1 MPLAKLAIKQPVFV
15 TMILLAITLVG
26 VLSYFN
32 MGVELYP
39 DISNPTV
46 MVGVSFPGASPQDME
61 TLVTKPLEQS
71 LSTISGID
79 SMTANS
85 SQGNSNVQ
93 ISFVVGYNIQQGVED
108 VRGRLDSITRRLPKG
123 ANPPTINRFDINSQP
138 FMTMA
143 MNVSGNPSTQEL
155 RLIIE
160 QIIQPRLQQV
170 PGIASASVQGY
181 PVEDIEVDMIASK
194 LKALHV
200 SPAQV
205 VNALAA
211 QNVTMP
217 SGVITNTDQYMP
229 VRTSAEFK
237 TMDEIGQIIV
247 ATYGTRSVTL
257 NEVATTSPQVM
268 KKTQLVRYN
277 GQSSMV
283 MELQLQSGGNV
294 VQTAALARNEIQ
306 KIQTS
311 FPSIKFT
318 IISDNSTFIE
328 DSNRDVIY
336 TMILGAILAA
346 LIVFL
351 FIRNFRNTLITVAG
365 LPVIVLGT
373 FTAISLLGYTLN
385 IITLMALSLCIG
397 LLIDDAIVVREN
409 IFRHMEHG
417 ASPKEAADK
426 ATSEI
431 AFAVIAISLTVVAV
445 FVPVAFTSGQVGT
458 LFKQF
463 GITVSVAVIISLF
476 EAFTFAPLLTAYFA
490 KPLKQEHKASIVKPK
505 RGMISAFSNLWP
517 LVITGYKHIL
527 AWSLRF
533 RWAIVGISVVF
544 LIISVLILRTLPI
557 GFFPVTDQ
565 GQISVGINLPPGTPL
580 DKTNQVALDVER
592 VLQSQPEVKT
602 IYERIGGGNSPY
614 SGSMSVQLVAGVKT
628 DDVIARLRGA
638 LPQYSRYLIFSKP
651 NQFLGV
657 GGGGPGGGNV
667 RGRPVQV
674 IVQGPVSV
682 DALDSVAQQVMA
694 KLGTIPG
701 IRDVG
706 TSLPPQMPQMEI
718 VVDRQRCADA
728 GISAITVG
736 QTISTLIQGATATSI
751 QWQGLLTDV
760 NVSLRDEDVTNQAA
774 VMDLSIQGANGTL
787 YPLAS
792 LATVQAGMG
801 PTQLSRTNQQSIIT
815 VGTNL
820 EGRSAGEV
828 APDIQKALAE
838 LTLPAGITWKFGGQL
853 AQAQSA
859 YAALIIAFLMGL
871 IFVYMVLASQF
882 GSFIHP
888 FTVMVALPLAIIG
901 SSLAIYITH
910 TDLTV
915 IYMIGIILMM
925 GLATKN
931 SILIVDFILRY
942 RKQGRN
948 RTEAVLEAGPIRLR
962 PIMMTTMAIILGMIP
977 TAMGLGSAGAFRA
990 PMAIAIIGGEITCT
1004 LLSLLV
1010 IPVVYTIVDD
1020 GLIASSRLFHRTP
1033 AGSTNITGIS
1043 QDSVKPKGSSRWP
1056 FRKK

>member
-15 TMILLAITLVG
+15 TMVLLAITLVG
-26 VLSYFN
+26 ILSYFN

-123 ANPPTINRFDINSQP
+123 ANAPTINRFDPNSQP

-143 MNVSGNPSTQEL
+143 LNVSGNPSTVEL
-155 RLIIE
+155 RQLIE
-160 QIIQPRLQQV
+160 QVIQPRLQQV
-170 PGIASASVQGY
+170 PGVASANVQGY

-200 SPAQV
+200 SPVQV

-229 VRTSAEFK
+229 VRTTAEFQ
-237 TMDEIGQIIV
+237 TMNEIGQIIV
-247 ATYGTRSVTL
+247 AQYGTRSVAL
-257 NEVATTSPQVM
+257 NEVATVSPQVM

-277 GQSSMV
+277 GESSMV

-294 VQTAALARNEIQ
+294 VQTAALARNELNQ
-306 KIQTS
+306 LQTS
-311 FPSIKFT
+311 FPSVHFT

-328 DSNRDVIY
+328 QSNRDVML
-336 TMILGAILAA
+336 TLILGAILAA

-351 FIRNFRNTLITVAG
+351 FIRNARNTFITVAG

-373 FTAISLLGYTLN
+373 FAAISLLGYTLN
-385 IITLMALSLCIG
+385 IITLMALSLSIG

-431 AFAVIAISLTVVAV
+431 AFAVIAISLTIVAV
-445 FVPVAFTSGQVGT
+445 FVPVAFTTGQVGT
-458 LFKQF
+458 LFKEF
-463 GITVSVAVIISLF
+463 GITVSVAVVISLF

-490 KPLKQEHKASIVKPK
+490 KPIKAEQKEAGKSKGSSVLNNVWPSIKQ
-505 RGMISAFSNLWP
+505 
-517 LVITGYKHIL
+517 GYKHIL

-533 RWAIVGISVVF
+533 RWAVVGISLVF
-544 LIISVLILRTLPI
+544 LVISVLILRELPI

-580 DKTNQVALDVER
+580 DRTNQVSLDVEKT
-592 VLQSQPEVKT
+592 LQSQPEVKT

-614 SGSMSVQLVAGVKT
+614 SGSMSVQLIEGVKT

-638 LPQYSRYLIFSKP
+638 LPQYSRYLVFSKP

-674 IVQGPVSV
+674 IVQGPVSI

-706 TSLPPQMPQMEI
+706 ESLPPQMPELDI

-751 QWQGLLTDV
+751 QWRGLLTDV

-774 VMDLSIQGANGTL
+774 VMDLSVPGSNGTL
-787 YPLAS
+787 YPLSS
-792 LATVQAGMG
+792 LATVQPGMG

-820 EGRSAGEV
+820 EGRTAGEV

-838 LTLPAGITWKFGGQL
+838 LSLPAGITWKFGGQL

-859 YAALIIAFLMGL
+859 YAALIIAFLLGL

-901 SSLAIYITH
+901 SALAIYITH

-931 SILIVDFILRY
+931 SILIVDFIIRY

-948 RTEAVLEAGPIRLR
+948 RTEAVLEAGPVRLR

-977 TAMGLGSAGAFRA
+977 TAMGIGAAGAFRA

-1004 LLSLLV
+1004 LLSLVV

-1020 GLIASSRLFHRTP
+1020 GLVASSRLFHRAP
-1033 AGSTNITGIS
+1033 AGSTNISSIS
-1043 QDSVKPKGSSRWP
+1043 QDSGKPKGSSRWP
-1056 FRKK
+1056 FRKKH